1 MAAYNCWSTIKE
13 HCRRSGCST
22 QPWCLPLCLWS
33 LYPGIV
39 SMARHACLKGYSIPW
54 PARLALPGGLRL
66 CCHATCQASSAMSR
80 QEHAA
85 SALACLA
92 CAQGSSLILPT
103 KVPCNKCAGRGAK
116 AGCRRAGHPGC
127 SSQHSPSPFPQ
138 AQASAYRCPGH
149 IQACPVK
156 LMHSLHLLCA
166 ALPDWPLS
174 HMPALLPVLH
184 LLCAASPLSGVV
196 TQASA
201 ATAVMAVSH
210 A

>member
-1 MAAYNCWSTIKE
+1 
-13 HCRRSGCST
+13 
-22 QPWCLPLCLWS
+22 
-33 LYPGIV
+33 
-39 SMARHACLKGYSIPW
+39 MARHACLKGYSIPW

-92 CAQGSSLILPT
+92 CAQGGSLILPT
-103 KVPCNKCAGRGAK
+103 QVTCNKCAGRGAK

-156 LMHSLHLLCA
+156 LMCS
-166 ALPDWPLS
+166 
-174 HMPALLPVLH
+174 LH
-184 LLCAASPLSGVV
+184 LLCAASPDWPWSHMRQLLLQLWLYQMLSMAARHSCACTCFEMLLHPTTVKGNSAQGAQGRAYSSCRFHHKSV
-196 TQASA
+196 TRRL
-201 ATAVMAVSH
+201 
-210 A
+210 